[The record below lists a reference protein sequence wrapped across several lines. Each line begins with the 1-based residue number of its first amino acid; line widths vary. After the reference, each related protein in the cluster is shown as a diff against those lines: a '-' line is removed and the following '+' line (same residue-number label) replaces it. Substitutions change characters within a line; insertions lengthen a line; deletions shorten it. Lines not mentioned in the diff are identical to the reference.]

1 MENAEIR
8 QRQQNLAQINLTLE
22 LALKSKDQCASRQEI
37 KENAQMAELQEEVE
51 EKGKA
56 LKEARRQ
63 IEDLKKRIRSSE
75 EERQR

>member
-1 MENAEIR
+1 
-8 QRQQNLAQINLTLE
+8 
-22 LALKSKDQCASRQEI
+22 
-37 KENAQMAELQEEVE
+37 MAELQEEVE